1 MEEASSQFSL
11 PRILGNKKFLS
22 FLLCV
27 LLAAGIWVVNA
38 LNKTQQ
44 CTVDVSINYD
54 QSWLKSWSSGD
65 QPSKLTAT
73 LSGRGFDLAN
83 FLFKNHRLEVKINQE
98 GLFNSNKELSSMDLV
113 HSIFSKYLNTIYI
126 DHISPAI
133 ITLPSRKSFFKKV
146 AVKPKF
152 DISLKPEFMISGPAV
167 CVPDSVLLSSTN
179 EFPDTLKTIFTITIK
194 KEMVKNPV
202 FSTALISIPENL
214 NIIAEVKS
222 VWMYI
227 PVEEATEKV
236 IETTLLPDFIHG
248 GNVELVPSVVK
259 LTCRVPIS
267 RYDQTTANRF
277 LVVANVANDKQ
288 KQAVVSVKN
297 APFWADHISFKP
309 ATVDYFYR
317 NP

>member
-167 CVPDSVLLSSTN
+167 CVPDSVLLSSSN

-194 KEMVKNPV
+194 KKWLKIL
-202 FSTALISIPENL
+202 S
-214 NIIAEVKS
+214 
-222 VWMYI
+222 
-227 PVEEATEKV
+227 
-236 IETTLLPDFIHG
+236 
-248 GNVELVPSVVK
+248 LVQ
-259 LTCRVPIS
+259 L
-267 RYDQTTANRF
+267 
-277 LVVANVANDKQ
+277 
-288 KQAVVSVKN
+288 
-297 APFWADHISFKP
+297 
-309 ATVDYFYR
+309 
-317 NP
+317 